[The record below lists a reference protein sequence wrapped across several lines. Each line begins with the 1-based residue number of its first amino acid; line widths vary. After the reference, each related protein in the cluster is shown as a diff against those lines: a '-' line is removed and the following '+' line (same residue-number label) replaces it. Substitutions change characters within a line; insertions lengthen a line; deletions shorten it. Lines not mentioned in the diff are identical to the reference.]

1 MLENKIER
9 RLVQRTKEAGGMA
22 IKWVAPAMAGVPDRI
37 VFLPAGVVIFVELKA
52 PGKTSTALQVRVQQM
67 LRDLGAKVYQ
77 IDSMEAVDKLIASH
91 T

>member
-9 RLVQRTKEAGGMA
+9 RLVERAKQAGGMA

-52 PGKTSTALQVRVQQM
+52 PGKQSTPLQVRIQQM

-77 IDSMEAVDKLIASH
+77 IDSLEAVDKLIASH